1 MIETGVFI
9 SSFTDMKSLEN
20 KAYTF
25 LTVVKM
31 FATSQKV
38 TLGRDALACM

>member
-1 MIETGVFI
+1 MIEAGVFI
-9 SSFTDMKSLEN
+9 SSFTGMKFLEN

-25 LTVVKM
+25 LAVMKM

-38 TLGRDALACM
+38 VLGRDALACI